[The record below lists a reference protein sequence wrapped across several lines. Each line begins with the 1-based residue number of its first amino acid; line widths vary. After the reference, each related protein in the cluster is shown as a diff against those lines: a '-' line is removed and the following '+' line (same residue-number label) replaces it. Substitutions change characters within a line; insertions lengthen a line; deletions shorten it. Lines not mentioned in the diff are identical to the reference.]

1 MIESTMCGHVNERQI
16 GVTTNNRW
24 WTVAVMSCSTAVL
37 ILLARV
43 APAQIPD
50 TTLWVTGPGT
60 TVLAVV
66 RLENTLYIGGN
77 FRTVGPSTGAGVPV
91 DLISGAVRAPYS
103 RVAGGVAAAIP
114 DGAGGWFV
122 GGGFAGV
129 GGLPRWNLAHIQA
142 DGSVDAWAPDPDGT
156 VFALALRGNVLYVGG
171 RFNKIAGKARAH
183 LAAFDVLTGGLTDW
197 APEANGYVFEI
208 FAPSDTIYVGGSFGT
223 IGGESRSCIAA
234 LDAMTGHATS
244 WNPGADD
251 VVSAFALHGRT
262 LYVSGA
268 FYNIGGRFGRFL
280 AELSLDSDSASTW
293 GMNVDQRPPNWLFPP
308 GVAELEISGDTLYV
322 GGRFTEIGGQQRNG
336 LAAIDLQTRS
346 VTAWAPQVIPL
357 SSVQPAQIDDLHIRG
372 TTLYA
377 CGLFRSLGGRV
388 ISGDGSVGAVD
399 TRTGLA
405 TAWDPRPNG
414 GVLALGMSDEA
425 IYVGGG
431 YTSIGP
437 EWVWRH
443 GLAALDL
450 TTGRATLWD
459 PNPDEAYVLSLAASG
474 NTVYVGGS
482 FSRVGGQPRANLA
495 AFDVRD
501 GTLTPWNPAPNGG
514 VVALEASGNTIYAG
528 GQFTG
533 IGGQP
538 RRYLAAVDSATGAA
552 TPWDPDPD
560 DFVEAITAAG
570 NIVYAGGWFA
580 HMRGLPRKT
589 LAAIDPATGETRD
602 WDAYGSG
609 VVDAIAVKEDTIF
622 VGGMFSSLGGRS
634 KRDLVG
640 VDART
645 GLATD
650 WNPVLGPGIGG
661 GYSDVR
667 ALQLQGNTLY
677 IGGDFGSVN
686 GVTRNYLA
694 ALDATTGELKD
705 NWDPNPDGFIW
716 ALALGPHT
724 VYAAGA
730 YERMNG
736 VPVGSIAA
744 LSAIPTN
751 GPRLP
756 SGVLWVSPNPVSSS
770 ATLRFAL
777 AGAAA
782 VTLAVYDVQ
791 GRRVATLLD
800 RSPMSGG
807 EHVVP
812 LPTSG
817 WPVGC
822 YLARLDIEGVTATRK
837 MVVVR

>member
-1 MIESTMCGHVNERQI
+1 M
-16 GVTTNNRW
+16 
-24 WTVAVMSCSTAVL
+24 
-37 ILLARV
+37 
-43 APAQIPD
+43 AP
-50 TTLWVTGPGT
+50 
-60 TVLAVV
+60 
-66 RLENTLYIGGN
+66 
-77 FRTVGPSTGAGVPV
+77 
-91 DLISGAVRAPYS
+91 
-103 RVAGGVAAAIP
+103 
-114 DGAGGWFV
+114 
-122 GGGFAGV
+122 
-129 GGLPRWNLAHIQA
+129 
-142 DGSVDAWAPDPDGT
+142 WAPDPDGT

-414 GVLALGMSDEA
+414 GVLALGMSDHA

-431 YTSIGP
+431 FTSIGP
-437 EWVWRH
+437 EWVWRN

-450 TTGRATLWD
+450 TTGRATSWD
-459 PNPDEAYVLSLAASG
+459 PNPDGAYVLSLATRG
-474 NTVYVGGS
+474 NMVYVGGS
-482 FSRVGGQPRANLA
+482 FSRVGGEARANLA
-495 AFDVRD
+495 AFDARD
-501 GTLTPWNPAPNGG
+501 GTLTPWNPAPSGG
-514 VVALEASGNTIYAG
+514 VNALAVNGSTIYAG

-538 RRYLAAVDSATGAA
+538 RRYLAAVDSVTGAA
-552 TPWDPDPD
+552 SAWDPDPD
-560 DFVEAITAAG
+560 DFIEALATDG
-570 NIVYAGGWFA
+570 NTVYAGGWFA
-580 HMRGLPRKT
+580 HMKGLPRKT
-589 LAAIDPATGETRD
+589 LAAIDAASGVTRD
-602 WDAYGSG
+602 WDAYGDG
-609 VVDAIAVKEDTIF
+609 VVDAIAVKGDTIF
-622 VGGMFSSLGGRS
+622 VGGLFFSLGGQNR
-634 KRDLVG
+634 RDLASL
-640 VDART
+640 DART
-645 GLATD
+645 GLATE
-650 WNPVLGPGIGG
+650 WHPVLGPGVGG
-661 GYSDVR
+661 DYSDVR

-677 IGGDFGSVN
+677 AGGDFGSVN

-694 ALDATTGELKD
+694 ALDASTGALVED
-705 NWDPNPDGFIW
+705 WNPNPDGFIW
-716 ALALGPHT
+716 ALAMGPKT
-724 VYAAGA
+724 VYAGGG

-744 LSAIPTN
+744 LKAVPTSTA
-751 GPRLP
+751 PPP
-756 SGVLWVSPNPVSSS
+756 SGTLTAIPNPVYSS

-777 AGAAA
+777 AGPAP
-782 VTLAVYDVQ
+782 VTLAVFDVQ
-791 GRRVATLLD
+791 GRRLATLLN
-800 RSPMSGG
+800 RSPMASG

-812 LPTSG
+812 LVTSG
-817 WPVGC
+817 WPAGC
-822 YLARLDIEGVTATRK
+822 YLARLEADGVTMTRK
-837 MVVVR
+837 LVVLR